1 MRYKRT
7 NDRER
12 TRGGSM
18 RNNVGSR
25 NSKSNGFDG
34 SKRLIL
40 IIACIVLAV
49 LCVLLLFQ
57 TCKGEKPK
65 TEEQGKEQLISAQFF
80 IYNNVTQNAVT
91 CPSHYNFE
99 YQTSNS
105 ITATAT
111 DILNLIVLNAN
122 RAYGDGAW
130 SVGDTPA
137 TSEKRNFINYN
148 YTCYQALLA
157 LVEQWDL
164 QWNLAIDQTT
174 GIYIINIYPKQNI
187 PPRGAGDG
195 EGNVSGGSDESGYN
209 NDNETGI
216 VGSVGSNNGNGRN
229 PVKNSSGS
237 SGSLIISITG
247 LIILLAAY
255 ITARVKSKQ
264 GELVITANTFDK
276 ILILLSPVLFFIAW
290 CIGFDHKLSEAQ
302 IVLLSLSGLMLQG
315 SIVFSIIANK
325 GNWLN
330 ITLSILAKLFIF
342 VLTNFL
348 LLLLLTLLII
358 YILFTISGHGSR
370 EETYIVKYDHFL
382 DQWVGYRVD

>member
-1 MRYKRT
+1 MRYNRT
-7 NDRER
+7 NNRVR
-12 TRGGSM
+12 PR
-18 RNNVGSR
+18 VGSIEIDR
-25 NSKSNGFDG
+25 NSVKGRNRNSNCSDS

-65 TEEQGKEQLISAQFF
+65 TEEQGKEQLISTQFF

-122 RAYGDGAW
+122 RAYGDGTW

-137 TSEKRNFINYN
+137 TSEKLNFINYN
-148 YTCYQALLA
+148 FTCYEALLA
-157 LVEQWDL
+157 LVEQWNL

-174 GIYIINIYPKQNI
+174 GKYIINIYPKQI
-187 PPRGAGDG
+187 DPTGGAG
-195 EGNVSGGSDESGYN
+195 SGSILS
-209 NDNETGI
+209 I
-216 VGSVGSNNGNGRN
+216 VGLV
-229 PVKNSSGS
+229 
-237 SGSLIISITG
+237 
-247 LIILLAAY
+247 ILLAAY
-255 ITARVKSKQ
+255 ITARVKSN
-264 GELVITANTFDK
+264 GGDLVITANVFDK
-276 ILILLSPVLFFIAW
+276 ILILLSPTLFFIAW
-290 CIGFDHKLSEAQ
+290 CIGFDKELSEAQ
-302 IVLLSLSGLMLQG
+302 IVLLSLSGIMLQG
-315 SIVFSIIANK
+315 SIIFSIIANK

-342 VLTNFL
+342 VVTVFLLFL
-348 LLLLLTLLII
+348 LLTILLFSILLSIM
-358 YILFTISGHGSR
+358 GHSSHEG
-370 EETYIVKYDHFL
+370 TYIVKYDHFL

>member
-1 MRYKRT
+1 MRS
-7 NDRER
+7 
-12 TRGGSM
+12 RGGSIEHG
-18 RNNVGSR
+18 RNSTNGR

-57 TCKGEKPK
+57 TCKREKPK
-65 TEEQGKEQLISAQFF
+65 TEEQGKEQLISTQLY

-122 RAYGDGAW
+122 RAYGDGTW

-137 TSEKRNFINYN
+137 TSEKRNFINHN

-174 GIYIINIYPKQNI
+174 GKYIINIYPKQI
-187 PPRGAGDG
+187 DPTGGADSDSGSNSSNG
-195 EGNVSGGSDESGYN
+195 SSSGG
-209 NDNETGI
+209 
-216 VGSVGSNNGNGRN
+216 GRN
-229 PVKNSSGS
+229 IEPRPGRGGNPIQSIGDTPGS
-237 SGSLIISITG
+237 MILSIAA
-247 LIILLAAY
+247 LVILLAAY
-255 ITARVKSKQ
+255 ITARVKSN
-264 GELVITANTFDK
+264 GGDLVITANVFDK
-276 ILILLSPVLFFIAW
+276 ILILLSPTLFFIAW
-290 CIGFDHKLSEAQ
+290 CIGFDKELSEAQ
-302 IVLLSLSGLMLQG
+302 IILLSLSGLMLQG

-330 ITLSILAKLFIF
+330 IILSILAKLFIF
-342 VLTNFL
+342 VITVFL
-348 LLLLLTLLII
+348 LLLMLTILLFSILLSIM
-358 YILFTISGHGSR
+358 GHSSHEG
-370 EETYIVKYDHFL
+370 TYIVKYDHFL